1 MSKNWKSRKVEN
13 LKWRGDDVETGV
25 EIGVRPVWR
34 SAFGGFGGGGMVAGS
49 WVSFLLWVSWRF
61 LMWVSWYGGE
71 AGV

>member
-1 MSKNWKSRKVEN
+1 MN
-13 LKWRGDDVETGV
+13 GV
-25 EIGVRPVWR
+25 EIGVRPVWRSAKR

-71 AGV
+71 AGVWWFLVVVAWWRGWCLL